1 LSIIFFFSPYGVC
14 TDKFGRI
21 KKEAMIA
28 YDLQCSRGHVFEGW
42 FDDLKSFENQRKNGL
57 VSCPICS
64 DASVCRIPSTF
75 SIRSTGELPMKQADG
90 KTPDGG
96 SLRDQIVDFVRKN
109 FDDVGT
115 DFAKEALKMHYGV
128 EEPRSIRG
136 TSTQQEEE
144 TLRKEGIQFFKI
156 PIPALPETDA

>member
-1 LSIIFFFSPYGVC
+1 
-14 TDKFGRI
+14 
-21 KKEAMIA
+21 MIA

-42 FDDLKSFENQRKNGL
+42 FDDLKSFESQCKKGL

-64 DASVCRIPSTF
+64 DASVYRIPSTF
-75 SIRSTGELPMKQADG
+75 SIRSAGELQAKQTEGETLDRE
-90 KTPDGG
+90 
-96 SLRDQIVDFVRKN
+96 SLRGQIVDFVRKN
-109 FDDVGT
+109 FDNVGT

-128 EEPRSIRG
+128 EEPRNIRG

-156 PIPALPETDA
+156 PMPASPETDA